1 LINLSQRAEDS
12 YQVPQQAALSI
23 FQPLDYYYSYATGF
37 RNFHLSPV
45 LIQSLGS
52 YSLADN

>member
-1 LINLSQRAEDS
+1 LINLSQRAENS
-12 YQVPQQAALSI
+12 YQVSQQAALSI
-23 FQPLDYYYSYATGF
+23 FQPLDYYYSYAAGF

-52 YSLADN
+52 YSLANN